1 MNFQKIL
8 VTGLIG
14 GVFSFFLGWLL
25 WGIIFKDAMPDN
37 VPGLQKSESDMVMWA
52 MVLSCLFLG
61 LLLAY
66 IFVQWS
72 GISTWQSGL
81 TAGAIIGF
89 LLTCSVDLGLFS
101 MTNMHT
107 VRTILMDIGINTFYY
122 AAIGAVMGWWLGRK

>member
-1 MNFQKIL
+1 
-8 VTGLIG
+8 
-14 GVFSFFLGWLL
+14 
-25 WGIIFKDAMPDN
+25 MPDN